1 MTDFAHLNDYI
12 LLANF
17 KLQNLL
23 NTLHSAG
30 FDRSFINKTRNTCIA
45 EPHEAR
51 RGGGHKMS
59 GMEGERIEVN
69 CLARK
74 GGFQQWLCKYWKVRF
89 N

>member
-12 LLANF
+12 LLAKF

-23 NTLHSAG
+23 NTQHSAG

-51 RGGGHKMS
+51 RGGIKCQGW
-59 GMEGERIEVN
+59 
-69 CLARK
+69 K
-74 GGFQQWLCKYWKVRF
+74 GRELK
-89 N
+89 